1 MRAVEEEEE
10 EGGRFG
16 HYQRLITPH
25 QPCPTVFTAFI
36 GEHDYMWASLFH
48 HGSEQ
53 CDKTLHCDFFYS
65 KAYRFI
71 LWVTAV
77 CWTAR
82 FLNFEFQIEFNF
94 NFKSN
99 TIRVF

>member
-10 EGGRFG
+10 GRFG

-99 TIRVF
+99 TIRVI

>member
-1 MRAVEEEEE
+1 MRAVGEEEEE
-10 EGGRFG
+10 EEGRFG

-53 CDKTLHCDFFYS
+53 CDKTLQWEFFLIPKHIDSSYG
-65 KAYRFI
+65 
-71 LWVTAV
+71 
-77 CWTAR
+77 
-82 FLNFEFQIEFNF
+82 
-94 NFKSN
+94 
-99 TIRVF
+99 